1 MCMMFCLHIPCV
13 SNALKPA
20 VGARD
25 HRTGVTGGCEPP
37 CGCWKLNP
45 GLLQEP
51 QILWISEPSVRFPLI
66 QALKQTSLASEQTC
80 FTFAAGSTCSPS
92 YRHQSNRQRE
102 WDGKLRG
109 TGQPCIPAPMPN
121 GDQHS
126 PSSQSLSRTIQ
137 RALEYRL
144 GEKIYLVLHQHF
156 VGLLAHSTV
165 AMDMTRTSA
174 KDTGHPP
181 RNTTAP

>member
-1 MCMMFCLHIPCV
+1 MCMMFLPSCTMCV

-51 QILWISEPSVRFPLI
+51 QMLWISEPSVRFPLI

-92 YRHQSNRQRE
+92 YRQTPIKQTTGVRWKTKRDWAAMYSCTHAERRSTLTFLTVSFSNHTKSTGIPVG
-102 WDGKLRG
+102 WKDLPCFTSALRG
-109 TGQPCIPAPMPN
+109 TSG
-121 GDQHS
+121 
-126 PSSQSLSRTIQ
+126 R
-137 RALEYRL
+137 
-144 GEKIYLVLHQHF
+144 
-156 VGLLAHSTV
+156 
-165 AMDMTRTSA
+165 
-174 KDTGHPP
+174 
-181 RNTTAP
+181 